1 MLTELSIQNLGTV
14 AEGQFHFTNGLN
26 IITGE
31 TGAGKS
37 TILNALRLLSGGR
50 SDASL
55 VRSGAAKAAVDAVW
69 EPSSRLIEEFQE
81 REVTFD
87 GGELFVGRW
96 IQQDGKSR
104 LTVGGKPVANSYMA
118 ELSELLVEIH
128 GQADQLK
135 LRDTD
140 VQRELL
146 DSVGG
151 LPLAEKLEAYKIAYK
166 AWMTLKKKLQELQDN
181 SGRREIELQYNRSL
195 VERFDE
201 LDPQDDELDTLAV
214 EIQKLAH
221 LEDIS
226 EGIRDA
232 TNILLPEDADSPQSL
247 VSQAV
252 SILNKLG
259 KYDEELQRITNA
271 IDEALQELEP
281 TIDELEAYAGSIDLD
296 SLSRLRELED
306 RVTDLKIFAKPFGG
320 DLNKAIAASLRAQ
333 EELAAAEEFVD
344 LEAVQ
349 AEVAALEATLLAK
362 AEELRAARSAVAEKL
377 NSAVNA
383 ELSGLAMKGVEFVAQ
398 LTERTPTTHGAD
410 NVEFMVETKGK
421 NRRPITKAASGGEL
435 SRIMLA
441 LELVTAANSEGPSTI
456 VFDEIDSG
464 VGGSTAIEIG
474 RRLARLSKTHQVIL
488 VSHLPQVAAW
498 ADTHYV
504 LSKEETSDGVT
515 TELEAVVDD
524 SRVKEIARML
534 SGLADSDTGLAH
546 ARELLATADGEKI
559 SF

>member
-1 MLTELSIQNLGTV
+1 MLTELTIKDLGLV
-14 AEGQFHFTNGLN
+14 ADAQLQLSCGFNV
-26 IITGE
+26 ITGE

-37 TILNALRLLSGGR
+37 TLLNALRLLSGGR

-55 VRSGAAKAAVDAVW
+55 VRAGAQKAMVDAVW
-69 EPSSRLIEEFQE
+69 EPSTGLIEELQE
-81 REVTFD
+81 REVNFD

-96 IQQDGKSR
+96 IQNDGKSR
-104 LTVGGKPVANSYMA
+104 LTVGGKPVANSYMG
-118 ELSELLVEIH
+118 ELATLLVEIH

-151 LPLAEKLEAYKIAYK
+151 VALAEKLVSYKKAYV
-166 AWMTLKKKLQELQDN
+166 AWTTLKKKLQELQDN
-181 SGRREIELQYNRSL
+181 SGRREIELQYNRNL
-195 VERFDE
+195 VKRFEE
-201 LDPQDDELDTLAV
+201 LDPQDDELDTLTS
-214 EIQKLAH
+214 EIERLAH

-226 EGIRDA
+226 DGIHEA
-232 TNILLPEDADSPQSL
+232 TNILLPEDVDSPQSL
-247 VSQAV
+247 IAQAI
-252 SILNKLG
+252 SFLSKLG
-259 KYDEELQRITNA
+259 KYDDELEKLTTA
-271 IDEALQELEP
+271 MDEALKDFEP
-281 TIDELEAYAGSIDLD
+281 IIDELEAYAGSIDLE

-306 RVTDLKIFAKPFGG
+306 RLTDLKIFAKPFGG
-320 DLNKAIAASLRAQ
+320 DLNKAITVCLKTQ
-333 EELAAAEEFVD
+333 EELAEAEEFVD
-344 LEAVQ
+344 LETIQ
-349 AEVAALEATLLAK
+349 EELKLLAENLTTR
-362 AEELRAARSAVAEKL
+362 AEDLRSARSAVAEKL

-383 ELSGLAMKGVEFVAQ
+383 ELTGLAMKGVEFVAQ
-398 LTERTPTTHGAD
+398 LTERTPTTHGSD

-504 LSKEETSDGVT
+504 LSKEESDEGVT
-515 TELEAVVDD
+515 TELELVTDD

-534 SGLADSDTGLAH
+534 SGLSDSDTGLAH
-546 ARELLATADGEKI
+546 ARELLLTASGEKNA
-559 SF
+559 F

>member
-1 MLTELSIQNLGTV
+1 MLTELTIKDLGLV
-14 AEGQFHFTNGLN
+14 ADAQLQLSRGFNV
-26 IITGE
+26 ITGE

-37 TILNALRLLSGGR
+37 TLLNALRLLSGGR

-55 VRSGAAKAAVDAVW
+55 VRAGSEKATVDAVW
-69 EPSSRLIEEFQE
+69 EPSSRLIEELQQ
-81 REVTFD
+81 REVNFD

-96 IQQDGKSR
+96 IQNDGKSR
-104 LTVGGKPVANSYMA
+104 LSVGGKPVANSYMA
-118 ELSELLVEIH
+118 DLAELLVEIH

-140 VQRELL
+140 IQRELL

-151 LPLAEKLEAYKIAYK
+151 VPLAEKLEAYKDAYR
-166 AWMTLKKKLQELQDN
+166 AWSTLKKKLQELQDN

-195 VERFDE
+195 VERFDA
-201 LDPQDDELDTLAV
+201 LDPQDDELDTLAA

-232 TNILLPEDADSPQSL
+232 TNILIPEDVDSPHSL
-247 VSQAV
+247 VAQAV
-252 SILNKLG
+252 SILSKLG
-259 KYDEELQRITNA
+259 KYDEELERIATA
-271 IDEALQELEP
+271 IDEALRDLEP

-296 SLSRLRELED
+296 SLSRLRDLED

-320 DLNKAIAASLRAQ
+320 DLNKAIAASLKAQ

-349 AEVAALEATLLAK
+349 
-362 AEELRAARSAVAEKL
+362 EELSKLYEIMTSRAEALRATRNAVADKL

-383 ELSGLAMKGVEFVAQ
+383 ELAGLAMKGVEFVVQ
-398 LTERTPTTHGAD
+398 LTERAPTTHGAD

-441 LELVTAANSEGPSTI
+441 LELVTAANSEGPNTI

-504 LSKEETSDGVT
+504 LSKEETEDGVT
-515 TELEAVVDD
+515 TELEAVSED

-534 SGLADSDTGLAH
+534 SGLSDSDTGLAH
-546 ARELLATADGEKI
+546 ARELLTTADGEKI

>member
-1 MLTELSIQNLGTV
+1 MLTELTIKDLGLV
-14 AEGQFHFTNGLN
+14 ADAQLQLSRGFNV
-26 IITGE
+26 ITGE

-37 TILNALRLLSGGR
+37 TLLNALRLLSGGR

-55 VRSGAAKAAVDAVW
+55 VRAGAPKAVVDAVW
-69 EPSSRLIEEFQE
+69 EPSSKLIAELQD
-81 REVTFD
+81 REVNFD

-96 IQQDGKSR
+96 IQNDGKSR
-104 LTVGGKPVANSYMA
+104 LSVGGRPVANSYMVDLA
-118 ELSELLVEIH
+118 ELLVEIH

-140 VQRELL
+140 IQRELL

-151 LPLAEKLEAYKIAYK
+151 QALADALDDYKKAYGS
-166 AWMTLKKKLQELQDN
+166 WTTLKKKLQELQDN

-195 VERFDE
+195 VKRFEE
-201 LDPQDDELDTLAV
+201 LDPQEGELDTLIA
-214 EIQKLAH
+214 EIEKLAH

-226 EGIRDA
+226 EGIHDA
-232 TNILLPEDADSPQSL
+232 TNILLPEDVDSPYSL
-247 VSQAV
+247 IAQAI
-252 SILNKLG
+252 SILSKLG
-259 KYDEELQRITNA
+259 KYDDELEKIASA
-271 IDEALQELEP
+271 IDDALKGLEP
-281 TIDELEAYAGSIDLD
+281 TIDELEAYANSIDLD
-296 SLSRLRELED
+296 SLSRLREFED

-320 DLNKAIAASLRAQ
+320 DLDKAIEACLKAQ
-333 EELAAAEEFVD
+333 EDLAEAEELVD
-344 LEAVQ
+344 LEAIQ
-349 AEVAALEATLLAK
+349 EELNSLKEILTAK
-362 AEELRAARSAVAEKL
+362 AESLREIRVDVAEKL
-377 NSAVNA
+377 NKAVNV

-398 LTERTPTTHGAD
+398 LTERTPTVHGAD

-504 LSKEETSDGVT
+504 LSKEETNDGVT
-515 TELEAVVDD
+515 TELESVSEEA
-524 SRVKEIARML
+524 RVKEIARML
-534 SGLADSDTGLAH
+534 SGLSDSDTGLAH

>member
-1 MLTELSIQNLGTV
+1 MLTELTIKDLGLV
-14 AEGQFHFTNGLN
+14 ADAQLQLSRGFNV
-26 IITGE
+26 ITGE

-37 TILNALRLLSGGR
+37 TLLNALRLLSGGR

-55 VRSGAAKAAVDAVW
+55 VRAGSEKATVDAVW
-69 EPSSRLIEEFQE
+69 EPSSRLIEELQQ
-81 REVTFD
+81 REVNFD

-96 IQQDGKSR
+96 IQNDGKSR
-104 LTVGGKPVANSYMA
+104 LSVGGKPVANSYMA
-118 ELSELLVEIH
+118 DLAELLVEIH

-140 VQRELL
+140 IQRELL

-151 LPLAEKLEAYKIAYK
+151 VPLAEKLEAYKDAYR
-166 AWMTLKKKLQELQDN
+166 AWSTLKKKLQELQDN

-195 VERFDE
+195 VERFDA
-201 LDPQDDELDTLAV
+201 LDPQDDELDTLAA

-232 TNILLPEDADSPQSL
+232 TNILIPEDVDSPHSL
-247 VSQAV
+247 VAQAV
-252 SILNKLG
+252 SILSKLG
-259 KYDEELQRITNA
+259 KYDEELERIATA
-271 IDEALQELEP
+271 IDEALRDLEP

-296 SLSRLRELED
+296 SLSRLRDLED
-306 RVTDLKIFAKPFGG
+306 RVTDLRIFAKPFGG
-320 DLNKAIAASLRAQ
+320 DLNKAIAASLKAQ

-349 AEVAALEATLLAK
+349 
-362 AEELRAARSAVAEKL
+362 EELSKLYEIMTSRAEALRATRNAVADKL

-383 ELSGLAMKGVEFVAQ
+383 ELAGLAMKGVEFVVQ
-398 LTERTPTTHGAD
+398 LTERAPTTHGAD

-474 RRLARLSKTHQVIL
+474 RRLALLSKTHQVIL

-504 LSKEETSDGVT
+504 LSKEETEDGVT
-515 TELEAVVDD
+515 TELEAVSED

-534 SGLADSDTGLAH
+534 SGLSDSDTGLAH
-546 ARELLATADGEKI
+546 ARELLTTADGEKI